1 MKNFTIRDHPNFKAA
16 MEGVSVPQTAIAKL
30 QGRMHLGQG
39 MGVGGKEAAE
49 RLPIISFTAE
59 ICGGASSW
67 VQGKNFLT
75 RARNSSGRKDLFKKS
90 SAPARIDSKPSCS
103 RR

>member
-1 MKNFTIRDHPNFKAA
+1 
-16 MEGVSVPQTAIAKL
+16 MEGGSVTHTAIAKL
-30 QGRMHLGQG
+30 QGQIHVGRGLGRG
-39 MGVGGKEAAE
+39 RNEAAE
-49 RLPIISFTAE
+49 RLQIISFTEE
-59 ICGGASSW
+59 ICGGASSL

-90 SAPARIDSKPSCS
+90 SAPARIASKPSCS